1 MTTLNE
7 SINAKIAE
15 LEASAAAIKSKAE
28 VDLAAV
34 QSQIDE
40 AKGHLTGLAA
50 WLQHDF
56 NAVKEELVRV
66 LGWL

>member
-7 SINAKIAE
+7 SINARISE
-15 LEASAAAIKSKAE
+15 LEASAAAIRTTAE
-28 VDLAAV
+28 ADVAAV

-40 AKGHLTGLAA
+40 AKAHLTGLAA
-50 WLQHDF
+50 WLEHDF
-56 NAVKEELVRV
+56 TAVKDELVKV